1 MTQEEKK
8 ELDPLG
14 IYTEE
19 ELSVLQYIKD
29 MPSEVKDAMS
39 KLTHDSINNLPNNDT
54 NTRR

>member
-19 ELSVLQYIKD
+19 DLSILQYIRD
-29 MPSEVKDAMS
+29 IPDEVKDQMS
-39 KLTHDSINNLPNNDT
+39 KLTKGL
-54 NTRR
+54 

>member
-19 ELSVLQYIKD
+19 ELALLQYVRA
-29 MPSEVKDAMS
+29 MPNQVKDVMYR
-39 KLTHDSINNLPNNDT
+39 LTQDLL
-54 NTRR
+54 

>member
-19 ELSVLQYIKD
+19 ELAVLQYTRDIPD
-29 MPSEVKDAMS
+29 EIKDAMS
-39 KLTHDSINNLPNNDT
+39 KLTQSL
-54 NTRR
+54 

>member
-19 ELSVLQYIKD
+19 ELSMLQYIRDIPDEIKN
-29 MPSEVKDAMS
+29 AMS
-39 KLTHDSINNLPNNDT
+39 KLTQSL
-54 NTRR
+54 